1 MCIGKINEYK
11 VNVQKS
17 IGFLCTIYTKIRQL
31 NFYNYNLKYH
41 QIHRDK
47 SNKRCLKL
55 LCSKLYTISDRIFKN
70 LKKCRKIPC
79 S

>member
-1 MCIGKINEYK
+1 MFIEKINEYK

-47 SNKRCLKL
+47 SNKDVE
-55 LCSKLYTISDRIFKN
+55 TTVFK
-70 LKKCRKIPC
+70 IIHHF
-79 S
+79 

>member
-1 MCIGKINEYK
+1 MFIEKINEYK

-47 SNKRCLKL
+47 SNKRC
-55 LCSKLYTISDRIFKN
+55 
-70 LKKCRKIPC
+70 
-79 S
+79 